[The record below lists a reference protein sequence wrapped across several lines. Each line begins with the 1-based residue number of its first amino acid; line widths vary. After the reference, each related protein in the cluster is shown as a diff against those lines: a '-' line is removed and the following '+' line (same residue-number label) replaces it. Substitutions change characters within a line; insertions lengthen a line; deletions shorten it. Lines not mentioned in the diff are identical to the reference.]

1 MLKSSALI
9 VVTSY
14 SWYEHYQADVAMR
27 QLEDC
32 GVPCE
37 CPRCTSAYLRLESIQ
52 NEKEGREPRNPSRHY
67 VQYD

>member
-1 MLKSSALI
+1 
-9 VVTSY
+9 
-14 SWYEHYQADVAMR
+14 MR